1 MSILTKHPL
10 NFPIINSPQLTNYNL
25 WINIPKGASFNDCN
39 YEIKT
44 NCFWI
49 KSAQASLEGFA
60 LDTDNQQAKQLFQ
73 TAAQQTQTIIDS
85 LNPRVEEVKQE
96 EPQYSQQ

>member
-1 MSILTKHPL
+1 MTVITKL
-10 NFPIINSPQLTNYNL
+10 KQTVSGL
-25 WINIPKGASFNDCN
+25 
-39 YEIKT
+39 
-44 NCFWI
+44 

-85 LNPRVEEVKQE
+85 LNPR
-96 EPQYSQQ
+96 